1 MQSTNA
7 ADIELTSIKELNL
20 IDAVNDSSSS
30 PLAIDQGPE
39 KKPEEEKEPD
49 QPTSHHPHS
58 DNNEQP
64 STSKLTEIMY
74 RIMLGLIFIFV
85 ALAAEFLFDAAK
97 QIRPSTLSTKL
108 RLWWEVDLMELIFRM
123 AIMTTVFQCSINA
136 VGGALY
142 KRIAVGWI
150 IFCWATLL
158 LVTLAVPES
167 WTQLNN
173 STQVI
178 NVDRGGCHKLPGTE
192 GVVLPKISDVCFEE
206 LSDNIFVQLTY
217 NNSVV
222 DDSDDP
228 DIAQLAGALD
238 QLKELGVGN
247 GETSL
252 FSSERISGAFDLE
265 FHVGLL
271 HPTCFTLFVDM
282 ICRDHFRK
290 CRTVDCS
297 TPPSTCLEDE
307 QFSLVAK
314 TIDCMKEQCS
324 KDDSFKASG
333 KCNTID
339 GASIASA
346 ITDRMIP
353 RAIRYIKEVGIE
365 DPGITYN
372 FLRIAFYFEQES
384 TLGTSSQENCNDW
397 SIDSNSADASKSS
410 SSTSVSTNITCD
422 PNKNTFKLI
431 ESEQTFNSGILLACV
446 LFSFTCISMTVGKNY
461 KILKFRC
468 TTVRTGCFLAA
479 VLMAFLVYIGST
491 HLHDAAMN
499 NSIKS
504 SRDAQLV
511 WRAVYLLVSF
521 LCFSG
526 GMVVLVPA
534 PEAKNEVIVTNDND
548 TTAASDVEQQGP
560 TTKTDSS
567 SSSLC
572 CSCCS
577 CCNIFILKSVYAL
590 KAAKAQFWDGK
601 DTDTFFS
608 LLFSFLFRISS
619 FFFASFFLFFQPRE
633 NFSGSSWLSWR
644 CWKSLCRLIPWQ
656 HPLPTRRSTRFLS
669 VHGSL
674 QPILLC
680 FH

>member
-1 MQSTNA
+1 MIMQSTNA

-123 AIMTTVFQCSINA
+123 AIMTTVSQCSINA

-142 KRIAVGWI
+142 KRIAIGSI

-173 STQVI
+173 STQVV

-192 GVVLPKISDVCFEE
+192 GGVLPKISDVCFGE

-222 DDSDDP
+222 DDADDP
-228 DIAQLAGALD
+228 DIAHMAGSLEQL
-238 QLKELGVGN
+238 QELGVGD
-247 GETSL
+247 GKTSL
-252 FSSERISGAFDLE
+252 LSSDVVSSGFSLGSHI
-265 FHVGLL
+265 GLL

-282 ICRDHFRK
+282 TCRDHFRK
-290 CRTVDCS
+290 CRAADCS
-297 TPPSTCLEDE
+297 TPPSNCLKDE
-307 QFSLVAK
+307 QFSFVAK
-314 TIDCMKEQCS
+314 TIECMKKQCS
-324 KDDSFKASG
+324 LSASG
-333 KCNTID
+333 MCNTITS
-339 GASIASA
+339 ASIASVINA
-346 ITDRMIP
+346 EVIP
-353 RAIRYIKEVGIE
+353 TAVRYIQTVGME
-365 DPGITYN
+365 DPGFKYA
-372 FLRIAFYFEQES
+372 FERIAPYFEQAS
-384 TLGTSSQENCNDW
+384 NFTLGTSSEENCNDW
-397 SIDSNSADASKSS
+397 SIDSSGADASKSD

-422 PNKNTFKLI
+422 PNKNNFELV
-431 ESEQTFNSGILLACV
+431 ESEQTFNSSILLACM

-461 KILKFRC
+461 KILQFRC
-468 TTVRTGCFLAA
+468 TTVRTGSFLAA

-499 NSIKS
+499 NSIQS

-534 PEAKNEVIVTNDND
+534 PIAKKEVIDTHAS
-548 TTAASDVEQQGP
+548 TTANDVELQ
-560 TTKTDSS
+560 TTTTTPDSS
-567 SSSLC
+567 ASSLC

-577 CCNIFILKSVYAL
+577 CCNVFLLKSGRAL
-590 KAAKAQFWDGK
+590 KAAKAQFWDGE
-601 DTDTFFS
+601 DTFF
-608 LLFSFLFRISS
+608 LCFSALYS
-619 FFFASFFLFFQPRE
+619 LFF
-633 NFSGSSWLSWR
+633 
-644 CWKSLCRLIPWQ
+644 
-656 HPLPTRRSTRFLS
+656 
-669 VHGSL
+669 V
-674 QPILLC
+674 
-680 FH
+680 